1 MYIIDNKT
9 LNLPHKSA
17 NYWRYECGQMPKNA
31 NVICDGSLSNQKNRY
46 REFESPKKK
55 VKYWTEKVA

>member
-31 NVICDGSLSNQKNRY
+31 NVICEGSLKRGLKSSMQKDD
-46 REFESPKKK
+46 FFI
-55 VKYWTEKVA
+55 EKL